1 MVQAGDTGRDF
12 EHCQELQRKLDD
24 VDSVSEY
31 FFSSLFFSIIIYLY
45 YFCIIIQNCSKI
57 QIKKFD
63 FVLLG
68 YESR

>member
-24 VDSVSEY
+24 VDSVSE
-31 FFSSLFFSIIIYLY
+31 FFSYLFFSLIIT
-45 YFCIIIQNCSKI
+45 IQNCSEI
-57 QIKKFD
+57 LTAKFV